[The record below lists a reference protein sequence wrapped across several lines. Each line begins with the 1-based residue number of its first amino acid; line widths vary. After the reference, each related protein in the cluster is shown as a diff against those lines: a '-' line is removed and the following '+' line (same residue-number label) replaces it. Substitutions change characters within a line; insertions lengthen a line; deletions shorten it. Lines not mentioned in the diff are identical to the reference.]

1 MMRTPPPQTP
11 PPLGAVPQ
19 LQQTGIDV
27 QHAQRP
33 PAMTDDL
40 PSATKL
46 VARAHAPDIEP
57 SPPQAPKNK
66 KKPIKRSKKYTMAKL
81 PDDWR
86 EKMWAAA
93 AAPGKGRA
101 KNGKSPKLRQALAV
115 LWATGCRPAEIEL
128 GVTVQM
134 LNDKLVLKIIGAKV
148 GEVKVQPLGKK
159 IAGNMTTAQRGI
171 ESRALA
177 IDPEYS
183 DATKYLR
190 DSLVA
195 SGQLLIRVQYDADG
209 LRSKIGALGKAVIGS
224 RRAQVIDGQRL
235 AVTIS
240 PYSFRHAMGCD
251 IKSCDSL
258 SDEQRSAIMGH
269 LSMSSL
275 EKYGR
280 RQHGGG
286 GIRPVIGVHPSVQP
300 HGQRSHGPV
309 LTEGGPTDSARP
321 VG

>member
-115 LWATGCRPAEIEL
+115 LWSTGCRPAEIEL
-128 GVTVQM
+128 GVAIWMDKEKLM
-134 LNDKLVLKIIGAKV
+134 LEIIGAKV
-148 GEVKVQPLGKK
+148 GEVKVQPLGNKV
-159 IAGNMTTAQRGI
+159 AGKMTTAQRGI
-171 ESRALA
+171 ESRILC
-177 IDPEYS
+177 IEPEYS

-190 DSLVA
+190 DSFVE
-195 SGQLLIRVQYDADG
+195 SGRPLIKVQYDADG

-251 IKSCDSL
+251 LKSCDSL
-258 SDEQRSAIMGH
+258 SDVQRSAIMGH

-275 EKYGR
+275 DKYGR
-280 RQHGGG
+280 RQRGGG
-286 GIRPVIGVHPSVQP
+286 GMAPVFAVRSSARP
-300 HGQRSHGPV
+300 HGQRSHGLALSEV
-309 LTEGGPTDSARP
+309 GPTDSPRP
-321 VG
+321 GG